1 VNLKLGLARLSI
13 ATRVENAQAVLV
25 IGDNGPGIPPRQ
37 LERIWRP
44 FYTTKER
51 GTGLGLY
58 ITRRAVEHQGGTI
71 ALESRVGAGTTFT
84 IRLPL

>member
-1 VNLKLGLARLSI
+1 M
-13 ATRVENAQAVLV
+13 LV
-25 IGDNGPGIPPRQ
+25 IADNGPGIAPRQ

-58 ITRRAVEHQGGTI
+58 ITKRAVEHQGGTI
-71 ALESRVGAGTTFT
+71 SLETRVGVGTTFT
-84 IRLPL
+84 IRLPI